1 MISLMKYRSVLVL
14 IILAVFSITVPVGC
28 GSSESS
34 SKKPEADLSAQDNI
48 PERFNL
54 KNIYGK
60 RYQWSQFAGKPLII
74 NFWATWCGPC
84 RAEIPAMKKL
94 YSEFHPQGLE
104 IVAISLDQKRTIE
117 QVVPFIDK
125 YQIPWVVLYADQKT
139 VDEFSLGASI
149 PETIFFDA
157 NGNETARL
165 IGAQPESRFR
175 REIEKL
181 FPPQAVK

>member
-1 MISLMKYRSVLVL
+1 MRNTAQWFL
-14 IILAVFSITVPVGC
+14 IILAVGVIAGC

-34 SKKPEADLSAQDNI
+34 SKKPEVALAVKDSI
-48 PERFNL
+48 PERFDL

-60 RYQWSQFAGKPLII
+60 RYQWSQFVGKPLII

-84 RAEIPAMKKL
+84 RAEIPAMKKM

-104 IVAISLDQKRTIE
+104 IVAISLDQERTID
-117 QVVPFIDK
+117 QVVPFIDR
-125 YQIPWVVLYADQKT
+125 YEIPWVVLYGDKNA
-139 VDEFSLGASI
+139 VEAFNLGPSI

-165 IGAQPESRFR
+165 VGAQPELTFR

-181 FPPQAVK
+181 FPPQASK